1 MRIEVKG
8 ELRRNPEERVS
19 ELADTGNIKAPG
31 AAAEK
36 EAVIKQGASS
46 GGRNILLINDFPGY
60 GKVALAAMTPILS
73 RLGHYVFQLPTAVV
87 SNTLDYGRFRI
98 QDMTEF
104 MRDTLVVWKELG
116 FEPECICTGFIV
128 SEEQAELIGRYIREL
143 RRERDRQLL
152 VVVDPIMADG
162 GKLYNGIGPERVMAM
177 RHLLVHAD
185 VMVPNMTEASFLT
198 GIRPGQE
205 TGTDREIREL
215 VEGLREISG
224 KSVVITSAV
233 KQRSTGDPESV
244 ESPENSG
251 GAGRPENSG
260 GAGSPES
267 SGRAERFGGAA
278 GLTAGTREIPV
289 EDGLAGNVHL
299 VCGYDHLRK
308 EYFEIPYDFLPVRIA
323 GSGDIFSAVMTGELL
338 RGRSLREAAGKA
350 VRALSRLIQENQN
363 HSEEYKGIVVE
374 RYWELLGAER

>member
-1 MRIEVKG
+1 MSENLGQK
-8 ELRRNPEERVS
+8 VS
-19 ELADTGNIKAPG
+19 EPVGMK
-31 AAAEK
+31 AAAEAK
-36 EAVIKQGASS
+36 IAAEAGSVAEQGCAGETKTAAEKLTAA
-46 GGRNILLINDFPGY
+46 GGKNILLVNDLPGY

-87 SNTLDYGRFRI
+87 SNTLDYGKFRI

-116 FEPECICTGFIV
+116 FEPECICTGFIL
-128 SEEQAELIGRYIREL
+128 SEEQADLIGGYIRQL
-143 RRERDRQLL
+143 RQERASRLL

-162 GKLYNGIGPERVMAM
+162 GKLYNGIGPERVIAM
-177 RHLLVHAD
+177 RRLLVHAD

-198 GIRPGQE
+198 EIRPGKE
-205 TGTDREIREL
+205 TGTSEEIREL

-233 KQRSTGDPESV
+233 MQRNAGDM
-244 ESPENSG
+244 
-251 GAGRPENSG
+251 
-260 GAGSPES
+260 
-267 SGRAERFGGAA
+267 
-278 GLTAGTREIPV
+278 I
-289 EDGLAGNVHL
+289 HL
-299 VCGYDHLRK
+299 VCGYDHLRN

-338 RGRSLREAAGKA
+338 KGKSLEEAAGKA
-350 VRALSRLIQENQN
+350 VRALSRLIEENQS
-363 HSEEYKGIVVE
+363 HMEEYKGIVVE